1 MSGGGKGG
9 DTVVGYRYFFGIHMG
24 LGRGPVDE
32 IIACKVGDSIAW
44 QGSVTDSSSRSI
56 NMPDLFGGEK
66 KEGGIVGPFTVM
78 MGEANQDVRG
88 GPVAEILTAGVIPGF
103 RRMVTIYF
111 DGMISAMNPYPKKW
125 AWRVRRATRGWD
137 GPVLAP
143 SLAVI
148 KLGSATPPPPIP
160 DDGGGADD
168 PDEPTN
174 PGGGPPDP
182 TLPGGPGDP
191 DGGSGDGT
199 ITMFSRV
206 LSSNQQWDTV
216 SLTYDVEGMVTKD
229 VNGEV
234 SYTGEAFPMTG
245 RKAEWFELRPVS
257 PSESAKYAIRA
268 TRMTSAN
275 GYVDTGIELSKGQL
289 DTWLPMTENRV
300 FEIQRPGSSEW
311 GAFDEKIAV
320 LQLDMKHIELNEIR
334 ASCYLVL
341 RLERV
346 DMTLNSGPIG
356 GVQSG
361 IPYDPPVRDMGNEGE
376 PNVISGDELAAY
388 ESMYSLYWR
397 GLPAPRPDYDFDTWL
412 TAQGYQ
418 RLRPAEDPDA
428 FAARLAAYDLWY
440 ASQVGGDGSSP
451 QPPSDA
457 LVSSGQ
463 IMAMNPAHI
472 IYECLTNKEW
482 GRGLD
487 RATINLSSFE
497 EAAAA
502 LYQEKF
508 GLCLRW
514 NRKDGI
520 DTFIQNV
527 LDHIAAAIYPERD
540 TALLTISLVRGDYV
554 KTDLPLFTTSNGIL
568 AISESG
574 SSTSSGAFNEI
585 QVKYRDPVTNEDRIV
600 KAQNL
605 AAIQSAGGAINS
617 SSKEYRGLPTGDLA
631 RRVAQRDLRANA
643 QGIRRF
649 KVVMDRRGWKIRPGG
664 VFRIEDQ
671 SRLIPDMVLRV
682 AHVEDGTLLDGKITI
697 TAVQDVFSLPSTTF
711 TGSEPPRWT
720 PQNSNACVGRH
731 EVFEAPYFLLA
742 RLMPA
747 ADFAAVTD
755 TSAYLGTLVEQGQP
769 SNVSYDIAVRDSAP
783 GPDDVPTSGSYCGY
797 IPPMP

>member
-24 LGRGPVDE
+24 IGRGPVDE
-32 IIACKVGDSIAW
+32 IVAAKVGDSMAW
-44 QGSVTDSSSRSI
+44 QGSVTESGTHTI

-78 MGEANQDVRG
+78 MGEPDQNVTN
-88 GPVAEILTAGVIPGF
+88 GPVAEILTPGVIPGF

-111 DGMISAMNPYPKKW
+111 DGLISAMNPYPKKW
-125 AWRVRRATRGWD
+125 SWRVRRAVKGWD
-137 GPVLAP
+137 GTVLAP
-143 SLAVI
+143 ELAVI
-148 KLGSATPPPPIP
+148 QLGAANPPPPIP
-160 DDGGGADD
+160 D
-168 PDEPTN
+168 
-174 PGGGPPDP
+174 PPDP
-182 TLPGGPGDP
+182 SNPWG
-191 DGGSGDGT
+191 GT
-199 ITMFSRV
+199 IP
-206 LSSNQQWDTV
+206 
-216 SLTYDVEGMVTKD
+216 YE
-229 VNGEV
+229 
-234 SYTGEAFPMTG
+234 P
-245 RKAEWFELRPVS
+245 PV
-257 PSESAKYAIRA
+257 
-268 TRMTSAN
+268 
-275 GYVDTGIELSKGQL
+275 
-289 DTWLPMTENRV
+289 
-300 FEIQRPGSSEW
+300 
-311 GAFDEKIAV
+311 
-320 LQLDMKHIELNEIR
+320 
-334 ASCYLVL
+334 
-341 RLERV
+341 
-346 DMTLNSGPIG
+346 
-356 GVQSG
+356 
-361 IPYDPPVRDMGNEGE
+361 YDPGNVGE
-376 PNVISGDELAAY
+376 PGVIAPDDIGAY
-388 ESMYSLYWR
+388 EGMYSLYWR
-397 GLPAPRPDYDFDTWL
+397 SLPAPRPTYDFDAWL
-412 TAQGYQ
+412 IANGYQ
-418 RLRPAEDPDA
+418 RERQPEDPEQ
-428 FAARLAAYDLWY
+428 FESRVRAYDLWFF
-440 ASQVGGDGSSP
+440 SQAGSRGNSSGTP
-451 QPPSDA
+451 QVPAES
-457 LVSSGQ
+457 LVSNGQ

-472 IYECLTNKEW
+472 IYECLTNREW

-487 RATINLSSFE
+487 RATINTASFE
-497 EAAAA
+497 TAAAT
-502 LYQEKF
+502 LHGEGF
-508 GLCLRW
+508 GMCMRW

-755 TSAYLGTLVEQGQP
+755 TSAYIGTLVEQGQP